1 MPVGLP
7 VSHASAT
14 PLVRLS
20 SRVFDESQALRG
32 FVSRVRPHLTVM
44 VRVRILAIDGSGIGC
59 TASAVMKVRAD
70 ARGRA
75 SFVLA
80 PRGVW
85 CAGAGTVRVTVAG
98 HAARAPDATLH
109 VRAPDALG
117 VGNLVGH
124 LLLGPTCP
132 VERANEPCDPVARPA
147 PVALVALDRAGV
159 ERARTTTRSDGSFAL
174 DLPAGDYTLHADASA
189 SGYPRIVDKPVSVP
203 ASATV
208 ASPLRITIDGDT
220 GIR

>member
-7 VSHASAT
+7 VSHASAA

-32 FVSRVRPHLTVM
+32 FVSRARPHLAVI

-59 TASAVMKVRAD
+59 KTSAAMRVRAD

-75 SFVLA
+75 SFVLT

-85 CAGAGTVRVTVAG
+85 CAGVGTVRGVIAGRAVRASGATV
-98 HAARAPDATLH
+98 R

-147 PVALVALDRAGV
+147 PVMLVALDRAGV
-159 ERARTTTRSDGSFAL
+159 EAARTTTLGDGSFAL
-174 DLPAGDYTLHADASA
+174 DLPAGDYTLHAESTA
-189 SGYPRIVDKPVSVP
+189 SGFPRIADKPVSVP

-208 ASPLRITIDGDT
+208 ASPLRVTIDGDT